1 MIWSNRSYNA
11 RKGKIILGRG
21 LDGMPLIKLYAPK
34 GAEIYKGINYEYT
47 IKKSKGEVYY
57 INKEKDDKIFL
68 LLNFEGNI
76 DTGIANIYIAER
88 NEYDIEMLDCRREF
102 DANYNFQKVVLVE
115 IRYPFLI
122 YFRIEYFNESIEDE
136 YINVV
141 RGKVYSFKSDRKDL
155 IKEINWM
162 ALY

>member
-21 LDGMPLIKLYAPK
+21 LDGMPLIKLYAPR

>member
-21 LDGMPLIKLYAPK
+21 LDGMPLIKLYAPR

-122 YFRIEYFNESIEDE
+122 YFRIEY
-136 YINVV
+136 
-141 RGKVYSFKSDRKDL
+141 GL
-155 IKEINWM
+155 
-162 ALY
+162 

>member
-1 MIWSNRSYNA
+1 M
-11 RKGKIILGRG
+11 
-21 LDGMPLIKLYAPK
+21 
-34 GAEIYKGINYEYT
+34 E
-47 IKKSKGEVYY
+47 
-57 INKEKDDKIFL
+57 EKDDKIFL